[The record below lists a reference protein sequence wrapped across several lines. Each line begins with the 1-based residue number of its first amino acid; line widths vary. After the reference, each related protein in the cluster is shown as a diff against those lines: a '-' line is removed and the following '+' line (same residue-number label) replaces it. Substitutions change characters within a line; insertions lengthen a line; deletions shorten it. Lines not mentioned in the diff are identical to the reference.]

1 MLHTLCHRHGRNAR
15 HFVILG
21 VLYSQNPKVGR
32 LPYEHD
38 QKKDERFKTQAS
50 SNRSIAYNRGHGTG
64 DTPYLRSQGALS
76 LKAKGV
82 YRNIKKKTPRR

>member
-1 MLHTLCHRHGRNAR
+1 MLYASYNRHSGNAS

-38 QKKDERFKTQAS
+38 QKEDEGFKAQAS
-50 SNRSIAYNRGHGTG
+50 SNRGIAYNRGHGTG
-64 DTPYLRSQGALS
+64 NTPYFRS
-76 LKAKGV
+76 
-82 YRNIKKKTPRR
+82 

>member
-1 MLHTLCHRHGRNAR
+1 MLHTLCHGHCGNAS

-38 QKKDERFKTQAS
+38 QKEDERFKTQTS
-50 SNRSIAYNRGHGTG
+50 SNRGIAYNRGHGTG
-64 DTPYLRSQGALS
+64 NTSYFRS
-76 LKAKGV
+76 
-82 YRNIKKKTPRR
+82 